1 MGEAAA
7 QSLLKP
13 LNIDIQYSTPVILF
27 LNGEYFGIRNIRDRF
42 DDWYLELTYGG
53 KKEDVTILTG
63 NGYYQD
69 GDESGG
75 THYINLFNFVT
86 KKDMSN
92 SEFYKYVGTQMD
104 IENFVDYYA
113 SQIYFGNTDWPQN
126 NILYWRYNYPY
137 NPNAPYGRDGRWRW
151 MIYDVDFGFAASVGT
166 NSPEVN
172 TIQRLTGE
180 NWKFGSMFTSLLKN
194 QTFKNYFINRSLDL
208 LNTVLDGDNAAS
220 QVQDFIDL
228 YAPEMTEHIQRYG
241 YPTSYTSWEFYVNR
255 MLQFAQNRPT
265 YLREHLQDYFEL
277 SDQTYNL
284 SVFSN
289 EDQGTILVNSISV
302 GQTLETIDN
311 PWQGIYFSDVPVT
324 LKAQPKS
331 GFRFVGWYN
340 QFHELLSNQLTYQT
354 TSDTDIYVEARYEV
368 GNQPSEPIPITQ
380 EGILFIVSL
389 SAMGTIL
396 AIVYLIERKKAKMI

>member
-1 MGEAAA
+1 
-7 QSLLKP
+7 
-13 LNIDIQYSTPVILF
+13 
-27 LNGEYFGIRNIRDRF
+27 
-42 DDWYLELTYGG
+42 
-53 KKEDVTILTG
+53 
-63 NGYYQD
+63 
-69 GDESGG
+69 
-75 THYINLFNFVT
+75 
-86 KKDMSN
+86 
-92 SEFYKYVGTQMD
+92 
-104 IENFVDYYA
+104 
-113 SQIYFGNTDWPQN
+113 
-126 NILYWRYNYPY
+126 LYWRYNYPY

-180 NWKFGSMFTSLLKN
+180 NWKFGSMFTSLLEN
-194 QTFKNYFINRSLDL
+194 PTFKNYFINRSLDL

-228 YAPEMTEHIQRYG
+228 YAPEMPEHIQRYG